1 MHDPRSGYD
10 CAKVSKQTTSSV
22 TLLCSTSFS
31 ACLLRQVFACGDRHE
46 GEYHEDKR
54 HGYGC
59 YTWDSGD
66 RYEGYWG
73 EGRMSGKGVKYMAN
87 GDVYDGE

>member
-1 MHDPRSGYD
+1 MPM
-10 CAKVSKQTTSSV
+10 
-22 TLLCSTSFS
+22 
-31 ACLLRQVFACGDRHE
+31 CLMPVPPITQVFACGDRHE
-46 GEYHEDKR
+46 GDYHEDKR

>member
-1 MHDPRSGYD
+1 MI
-10 CAKVSKQTTSSV
+10 
-22 TLLCSTSFS
+22 L
-31 ACLLRQVFACGDRHE
+31 QVFACGDRHE
-46 GEYHEDKR
+46 GDYHEDKR

-66 RYEGYWG
+66 RYEGFWG